1 MFIEE
6 SQLWNF
12 ADDNNTYICGVDLT
26 NILENL
32 KHDTKILLK
41 WSRIT
46 SLQVN
51 PGKFQLKILG
61 RKTKFGQT
69 NNKFNQ
75 NWRK

>member
-6 SQLWNF
+6 SELWYF

-26 NILENL
+26 NILENWN
-32 KHDTKILLK
+32 HETKILLK
-41 WSRIT
+41 WFWMT

-61 RKTKFGQT
+61 RKTKFGQI